1 MTDTPVSVDFV
12 CLHEIILA
20 ARRNI
25 EQGPWDKL
33 VGGAESET
41 TMRRNR
47 LGFDRLAFRPR
58 ILRDVS
64 RIDPSTTFMGHP
76 LRIPVL
82 LCPMG
87 VIDLYGAAGAVDS
100 AKAAEEFGTVHVVSS
115 GARPGLEATAACSM
129 APKVLQ
135 FSARGDMFRDDSDR
149 EPTEEFLSRVVRAGY
164 AGLCLTVDTS
174 GSTRSERMLLH
185 RYSTPERMIT
195 PDSLGR
201 ASRTWDTMDRIK
213 GLAGLPFLLKGIAT
227 AEDAA
232 IAVEHGVDVVWI
244 SNHGGRQMDHGRG
257 TIEVLPEVVEAVA
270 GRAAIVLDGGIQRG
284 TDVLKAIALGAT
296 AVGIGR
302 LQGYGLAAG
311 GAAGVVRVLEIL
323 EDEIL
328 GAMGALG
335 VRRLEDLDPSYLCE
349 AEPVGFPHEM
359 SQFVNLPEGQVR

>member
-1 MTDTPVSVDFV
+1 M
-12 CLHEIILA
+12 
-20 ARRNI
+20 
-25 EQGPWDKL
+25 
-33 VGGAESET
+33 GGAESET

-64 RIDPSTTFMGHP
+64 HIDPSTTFLGHR

-87 VIDLYGAAGAVDS
+87 VIDLYGDEGAVGS
-100 AKAAEEFGTVHVVSS
+100 ARAAAEFGTVHVVSS
-115 GARPGLEATAACSM
+115 GARPGLEATAVCSN

-135 FSARGDMFRDDSDR
+135 FSARGDMFRGDGLR
-149 EPTEEFLSRVVRAGY
+149 EPTEEFLNRVVKAGY

-174 GSTRSERMLLH
+174 GSSRPERMLLH

-195 PDSLGR
+195 PDELGR
-201 ASRTWDTMDRIK
+201 TSRTWETMDRIREI
-213 GLAGLPFLLKGIAT
+213 AGLPFMLKGVAT

-257 TIEVLPEVVEAVA
+257 TIDVLPEVVQAVA

-302 LQGYGLAAG
+302 LQEYGLAAAG
-311 GAAGVVRVLEIL
+311 TEGVVRVLAIL
-323 EDEIL
+323 EDEVL
-328 GAMGALG
+328 GAMGSLG
-335 VRRLEDLDPSYLCE
+335 VSRIEELNPSYLCE
-349 AEPVGFPHEM
+349 AEPVCFPHEM